1 MTLANFDRVDS
12 EVCRRH
18 LQTLQVNGM
27 TQKDIGTAA
36 GISRETVAK
45 ILAGQQS
52 VSRNTEKAILAIE
65 PPPFPDAGWTRHAN
79 CRTPWAVDLAA
90 ETGHTVLDLF
100 YVRFEE
106 SHERVMRRRRIEQ
119 LNTLR
124 AICAGC
130 PVADEC
136 LTHAVDRPE
145 LFGAWGGKT
154 QREITHIRNSRKQT
168 HR

>member
-1 MTLANFDRVDS
+1 MSVANFDLVDA
-12 EVCRRH
+12 EPCRRH
-18 LQTLQVNGM
+18 LQTLQVNGI
-27 TQKDIGTAA
+27 TQKEIGKAA

-45 ILAGQQS
+45 ILAGQRN

-65 PPPFPDAGWTRHAN
+65 PPAFPDAGWTGQAN
-79 CRTPWAVDLAA
+79 CRTPWAVGLAA
-90 ETGHTVLDLF
+90 ETGQTVLDLF

-106 SHERVMRRRRIEQ
+106 SHERVMRRRRINE
-119 LNTLR
+119 LETLR
-124 AICAGC
+124 TICAGC

-145 LFGAWGGKT
+145 LYGAWGGKT

-168 HR
+168 HT